1 MTTPSQGST
10 EPPIPTDAELR
21 ILRVLWE
28 RGGSTVR
35 EVLDELP
42 GDRNVGYTT
51 VLKLLQIMHEKGLVA
66 RDERARTHV
75 YTARVAEQRT
85 ERRLVSDLIDRAF
98 SGSAATLVMRALA
111 DRAATPEE
119 LAEIRRLIDRLE
131 EGAT

>member
-1 MTTPSQGST
+1 MTTASPDMN

-28 RGGSTVR
+28 RGASTVR
-35 EVLDELP
+35 EVLEELP
-42 GDRNVGYTT
+42 DERPVGYTT

-75 YTARVAEQRT
+75 YSAGVAEQRT
-85 ERRLVSDLIDRAF
+85 ERRLVSDLIERAF

-111 DRAATPEE
+111 DRPASAEE
-119 LAEIRRLIDRLE
+119 LEEIRRLIDRLQE
-131 EGAT
+131 EGR